1 CQRTEDGLPAAVSA
15 HHQPDDQTALV
26 WKPLRPNGHGRG
38 VPESIAD
45 ADDHAEE
52 DVERH
57 KRGGEAGQ
65 QEPGA
70 DQDAAEEGAD
80 LWPLEI
86 LQATRGYKGERE
98 TDDGDRVHPRR
109 VRTLPAEF
117 LFERQ

>member
-1 CQRTEDGLPAAVSA
+1 M
-15 HHQPDDQTALV
+15 
-26 WKPLRPNGHGRG
+26 
-38 VPESIAD
+38 
-45 ADDHAEE
+45 
-52 DVERH
+52 

-70 DQDAAEEGAD
+70 DQNTAEEGAD

-86 LQATRGYKGERE
+86 LQATRGYEGERE

-117 LFERQ
+117 LFERQHEHAPGVQRPEREIHQDAAGDR